1 MYFFTVNRQKC
12 KLLEINHQ
20 NVSKYLK
27 SHTISADLH
36 VIPAPGEFLIWKNQ
50 FPNVLIIRGGSAPI
64 GPTPY
69 PFIYYYSRKRYPF
82 RIPSIDTWYPVHIAC
97 LELFITFNC
106 CKCTVV

>member
-1 MYFFTVNRQKC
+1 MPYEGLNGVYRQPSKGLKKYIFFTVNRQKC

-50 FPNVLIIRGGSAPI
+50 FLNVLKK
-64 GPTPY
+64 TL
-69 PFIYYYSRKRYPF
+69 F
-82 RIPSIDTWYPVHIAC
+82 RHYNT
-97 LELFITFNC
+97 LELLY
-106 CKCTVV
+106 V